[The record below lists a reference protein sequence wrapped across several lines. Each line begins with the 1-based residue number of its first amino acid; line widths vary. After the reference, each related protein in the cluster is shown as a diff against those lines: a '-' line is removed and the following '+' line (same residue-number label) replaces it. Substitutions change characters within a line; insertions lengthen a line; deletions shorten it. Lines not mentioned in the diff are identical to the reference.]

1 MSAMREV
8 DSLKISQLDHL
19 VAEAEG
25 IWYVR
30 TLDDFIIRVTG
41 NNQLFYTTQSG
52 RSFPFSPC
60 IDWRQGG
67 AIIEKNN
74 ISVTRVAD
82 GWEANCD
89 GAAVARGN
97 TPLLAAMRTRVK
109 MKYGDQVK
117 LDD

>member
-1 MSAMREV
+1 MGTKHEV
-8 DSLKISQLDHL
+8 DSLKVSQLDYL

-30 TLDDFIIRVTG
+30 TLDDFIIRVTED
-41 NNQLFYTTQSG
+41 NQLFYTTKGG

-74 ISVTRVAD
+74 ISVNRVAE

-89 GAAVARGN
+89 GAAVSRGS

-109 MKYGDQVK
+109 MKYGDQVD
-117 LDD
+117 LDE